1 MQIGLIGGIGPAATD
16 FYYRTLIQKFAS
28 ADAALDMTIV
38 HADAPT
44 LVKNLMS
51 DNKDAQVAIYDRLTR
66 RLKEA
71 GANCVAI
78 TSIAGHFC
86 IDNFREKSV
95 LPVVDMLSC
104 VEIEV
109 RNRGYKKIG
118 ILGTKPVME
127 SKFYSGITSAEV
139 ILPEGNLLEE
149 VHKSYVDMATFGS
162 ANDQQRKVFE
172 SACNQFLKVNQ
183 VDAVMLGGTD
193 LALVYHAS
201 NVDFELVD
209 CAEIHAQKL
218 SSFVTQF

>member
-28 ADAALDMTIV
+28 ADAELDMTIV

-86 IDNFREKSV
+86 IENFKEKSV